1 MFASGYEGQ
10 KSETDSNSDP
20 YNTNF
25 NKIKSLGNSSLLSFT
40 DRNVSNSA
48 QQEVQPCKTPRDI
61 TIKHHGS
68 KGQVFLG
75 KEQNAHTAEI
85 GKPGKE
91 HDQKRKH

>member
-1 MFASGYEGQ
+1 MFASGCKGQ

-40 DRNVSNSA
+40 DRNVYNSA
-48 QQEVQPCKTPRDI
+48 QQEVQPWKIPRGI

-68 KGQVFLG
+68 KGQVSLG
-75 KEQNAHTAEI
+75 KEQKACTAEI
-85 GKPGKE
+85 GELGKE
-91 HDQKRKH
+91 HGQKR